1 MIFNFINSFTAEE
14 KRLNFVDTISTQ
26 QQLGLSFHVVER
38 GNIYTNVMELLLNDE
53 VLAEF
58 PLRIKFAGELAFD
71 SGGVCRDM
79 FSTYWEEA
87 YKHFFNGSS
96 LLTPVLHPHVD
107 MSVLPQ
113 VGAVLSHRYLACGF
127 LPTRITFPALA
138 CILLGPTIEV
148 PSEIQVE
155 AFADSLSSFEAS
167 VIKEALDSTNSAYSE
182 EMKTSLISVLSRFG
196 CRVCPTPQTMESQ
209 LTSIAK
215 YEFQVKPM
223 AALCAIQE
231 LYSVYLAL
239 CATPA
244 KVLAILEEPE
254 QVNLCQ
260 LRVMG
265 YLQQFVGNMKNDEVR
280 QFLRFTTGSSVLVVN
295 RISVTFNN
303 LSGLARQPIAHTYG
317 SVFELPSTYVIYR
330 I

>member
-1 MIFNFINSFTAEE
+1 ME
-14 KRLNFVDTISTQ
+14 L
-26 QQLGLSFHVVER
+26 LSNDE
-38 GNIYTNVMELLLNDE
+38 VMELLSNDE

-71 SGGVCRDM
+71 SGGVCWDM
-79 FSTYWEEA
+79 FSAYWEEA
-87 YKHFFNGSS
+87 YKHFFDGSS

-113 VGAVLSHRYLACGF
+113 VGAVLSHGYLACGF

-182 EMKTSLISVLSRFG
+182 EMKTSLISILSRFG

-223 AALCAIQE
+223 AALCAISSGIPSREKPFWQSYSIQE

-244 KVLAILEEPE
+244 KVLAILEELE

-280 QFLRFTTGSSVLVVN
+280 RFLRFTTGSSVLVVN

-303 LSGLARQPIAHTYG
+303 LSGLAHRPIAHTCG
-317 SVFELPSTYVIYR
+317 SVLELPSTYVSYIEFEQV
-330 I
+330 